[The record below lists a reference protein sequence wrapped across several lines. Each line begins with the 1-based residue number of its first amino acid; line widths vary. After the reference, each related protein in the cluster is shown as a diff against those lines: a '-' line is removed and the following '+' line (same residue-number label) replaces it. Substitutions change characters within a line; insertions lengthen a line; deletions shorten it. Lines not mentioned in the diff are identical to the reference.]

1 MLKKFYNLEF
11 GFQMLITTLVLFFSN
26 QLTTYTLSMC
36 NISNTIMV
44 DIGLILT
51 FVLFLIQ
58 TCSIYL
64 AIKAI
69 INYVK
74 QTKTKNNDE
83 QSN

>member
-51 FVLFLIQ
+51 FVLFLVQ
-58 TCSIYL
+58 TCTIYL

>member
-1 MLKKFYNLEF
+1 MLKKFYNLDF
-11 GFQMLITTLVLFFSN
+11 GFQMLITTLILFFTN

-36 NISNTIMV
+36 NLPSTLTVNL
-44 DIGLILT
+44 GLILT
-51 FVLFLIQ
+51 FSIFLVQ
-58 TCSIYL
+58 TITIYL
-64 AIKAI
+64 GIKSI

>member
-1 MLKKFYNLEF
+1 
-11 GFQMLITTLVLFFSN
+11 
-26 QLTTYTLSMC
+26 
-36 NISNTIMV
+36 MV

-51 FVLFLIQ
+51 FVLFLVQ
-58 TCSIYL
+58 TCTIYL